1 MTDGPDLIASL
12 PVAAFVTDADGWV
25 VRHNAAAA
33 ALWGRSPAP
42 GAARWSGAVRL
53 LAADGAPLPPEAAP
67 AARLLAGA
75 APVPDA
81 GRGPEGCAGPA
92 LDGPLIAER
101 PDGSRIGY
109 VARPAL
115 LRDAD
120 GRVAGVVE
128 LMLEP
133 AAIGTADSELAAAR
147 LAAIVSSSDDAIVGK
162 SLEGRVTSW
171 NDGAMRMFGWT
182 SEEMAGQPITRI
194 IPAELL
200 HEETEILARLR
211 RGERV
216 APFDTERLRK
226 DGGRVV
232 VSVTVSPIRDAGGR
246 VVGASKI
253 ARDVGARKRAEAT
266 QRRLFDEL
274 THRVKNTLATIQAIA
289 RQSLRR
295 AASPEAFV
303 QSFDGRVGALA
314 RAHDLLV
321 AGGMAGA
328 DLAGL
333 VRALVGPEDE
343 NPGGDA
349 EAGRIRV
356 GGPALTLEPRV
367 AVQMALVLHELDSN
381 ARRHGALSVPDGR
394 LGIDWRIEAGSDG
407 RWLALDW
414 QEAGGAAPAAGEPG
428 FGIAMIER
436 SLTASGGSAT
446 RRAGPDGFGWEI
458 RLPLPE
464 TAPGPSPAA
473 AGPAA
478 GLGAAA
484 GPLGGRRVLVVEDE
498 PLLAMEIESELA
510 EAGAAVVGPAG
521 TLEAAARLIEAGAF
535 DAALLDANLAGRP
548 VGALAAALAERGV
561 PFAFAS
567 GYGVSGLPEGFRDR
581 PLLGKP
587 FSAEALL
594 ALVGSLLA
602 GPQPSAD
609 DGTVVPLVVPL
620 RKSDF

>member
-1 MTDGPDLIASL
+1 MTNGPDLIASL
-12 PVAAFVTDADGWV
+12 PVAALVTDADGWV

-42 GAARWSGAVRL
+42 GEARWSGAVRL
-53 LAADGAPLPPEAAP
+53 LAADGAALPPDATP
-67 AARLLAGA
+67 VARLLAGA
-75 APVPDA
+75 ASDA
-81 GRGPEGCAGPA
+81 GGPETPPET
-92 LDGPLIAER
+92 PLETPLVAER
-101 PDGSRIGY
+101 PDGSRVGY

-133 AAIGTADSELAAAR
+133 AEIETADPGSAELAAAR

-162 SLEGRVTSW
+162 SLDGRVTSW
-171 NDGAMRMFGWT
+171 NDGAVRMFGWT
-182 SEEMAGQPITRI
+182 PEEMAGQPITRI

-226 DGGRVV
+226 DGGRVA

-274 THRVKNTLATIQAIA
+274 NHRVKNTLATIQAIA

-303 QSFDGRVGALA
+303 RSFDGRVGALA

-333 VRALVGPEDE
+333 VQALVAPEDE
-343 NPGGDA
+343 RAGGDA
-349 EAGRIRV
+349 EAARIRAA
-356 GGPALTLEPRV
+356 GPALTLEPRV
-367 AVQMALVLHELDSN
+367 AVQLALVLHELASN
-381 ARRHGALSVPDGR
+381 ARRHGALSGPDGR
-394 LGIDWRIEAGSDG
+394 LGIDWRLEAGPDG

-414 QEAGGAAPAAGEPG
+414 QEEGGAAPAAGDPG
-428 FGIAMIER
+428 FGIAMVER
-436 SLTASGGSAT
+436 SLTASGGSAA
-446 RRAGPDGFGWEI
+446 RRAGPEGFGWEI

-464 TAPGPSPAA
+464 TVPVPGA
-473 AGPAA
+473 AGPAV
-478 GLGAAA
+478 GLRAAA

-510 EAGAAVVGPAG
+510 DAGAAVVGPAG
-521 TLEAAARLIEAGAF
+521 TLEAAARLIEAEAF

-548 VGALAAALAERGV
+548 VGTLAAALDARGV

-594 ALVGSLLA
+594 ALVGRLLA
-602 GPQPSAD
+602 GPERPAD
-609 DGTVVPLVVPL
+609 DGTVVPLRTP
-620 RKSDF
+620 D